1 MTLHF
6 FLTRSSLPGDLFTAA
21 AAAAAAAA
29 AGGWGVGQG
38 GSVGWLEGYVAES
51 DIAGRFFFES

>member
-6 FLTRSSLPGDLFTAA
+6 FLTRSSLPGDLFT
-21 AAAAAAAA
+21 AAAAAAA